1 MKRLIALAA
10 ILPAPVFAASFE
22 RPVPQAQT
30 EVAEFW
36 FLVASIT
43 MIAALVAVHM
53 LVRHR

>member
-10 ILPAPVFAASFE
+10 TLPAPLFAASFE

-43 MIAALVAVHM
+43 LVASLIAVHM
-53 LVRHR
+53 LVRRR